1 MLRPLAFCLFFLCLL
16 GAARAEVVNGGRYR
30 VSFSGKVQPNLLPR
44 RELQPIAVSV
54 RGQVTPL
61 PGNRPPQLTG
71 FEVAFNRNAHL
82 FTKGLPSCPRKRLAA
97 LTTVGAL
104 RACQKSLVGTGH
116 FEAHVDLPEQAPLP
130 ARGRALLFKSSF
142 HGRPALVA
150 HVYGEEPLPVTQI
163 LPLRVSHSRRPNFD
177 VTLSAR
183 LPVVGEDWG
192 YVTGFDFQLQ
202 RSYRYRGRL
211 RSVVSA
217 SCPAP
222 PGFTKIPFN
231 LAQGTFFLG
240 DGSTRH
246 RALGATCRVRAD

>member
-1 MLRPLAFCLFFLCLL
+1 MRRTAVLSLFCLCLL

-30 VSFSGKVQPNLLPR
+30 VSFSGDVQPNLLPR
-44 RELQPIAVSV
+44 HSPQPIAVGV
-54 RGQVTPL
+54 RGRVTPL

-71 FEVAFNRNAHL
+71 FEVAFNRHAHL
-82 FTKGLPSCPRKRLAA
+82 FTKGLPSCPRKRLAS
-97 LTTVGAL
+97 LTTTGAL
-104 RACQKSLVGTGH
+104 KACRKALVGTGH

-142 HGRPALVA
+142 RGRPALVA
-150 HVYGEEPLPVTQI
+150 HVYGDEPLPVTQVM
-163 LPLRVSHSRRPNFD
+163 PLRISHSRQPNFD

-192 YVTGFDFQLQ
+192 YVTGFDFRLQ
-202 RSYRYRGRL
+202 RSYPYRGRR

-222 PGFTKIPFN
+222 AGFTKVPFK
-231 LAQGTFFLG
+231 LARGTFFLG
-240 DGSTRH
+240 DGSVRH